1 MKREDFFT
9 TWSESHGGAEIS
21 GIVKAWLNI
30 SYLIVKPLMKIRVT
44 PNTLTL
50 LGLFFGVALY
60 LNAKSIWAPVLLVLS
75 LTCDGV
81 DGTLAIVSGK
91 SSKWGAVLDSL
102 VDRITEVFWVLALYK
117 IGADLYLLIVVAV
130 FALLQEYLRARAAGL
145 GLAQVGIV
153 TFAERPVRASFIFVS
168 LIAWQ
173 LKMPIINQITLL
185 WLLLQ
190 VVSFMMVSRF
200 TYQHLN

>member
-1 MKREDFFT
+1 MPAKVKGPTD
-9 TWSESHGGAEIS
+9 HVVVVGAGLAGLS
-21 GIVKAWLNI
+21 AALRLAGAGRK
-30 SYLIVKPLMKIRVT
+30 VT
-44 PNTLTL
+44 
-50 LGLFFGVALY
+50 V
-60 LNAKSIWAPVLLVLS
+60 
-75 LTCDGV
+75 
-81 DGTLAIVSGK
+81 
-91 SSKWGAVLDSL
+91 

-117 IGADLYLLIVVAV
+117 IGADLYLLIAVAV

-145 GLAQVGIV
+145 GLAELGIV

-185 WLLLQ
+185 WLFLQ
-190 VVSFMMVSRF
+190 VVSFMMVSKF